1 MTNPYRAICAE
12 LLAAIQLYTG
22 LNPAAS
28 EMSSV
33 EITEKLMDAMAA
45 TVAALA
51 TPPQEPPNWREP
63 MKQPDFRALCAALV
77 DEATYESPTTCL
89 ARATRRPKPPSLKE
103 QALAAL
109 RQVGNCE
116 EIDNATFD
124 TIRRALEAL

>member
-1 MTNPYRAICAE
+1 MTQPNFRALCAE

-51 TPPQEPPNWREP
+51 TPPPEPLRPIPVSERLPEAGDCDTDGSCWVH
-63 MKQPDFRALCAALV
+63 QPD
-77 DEATYESPTTCL
+77 ESWPESPEWKLMRNKYASTIYRSTHWL
-89 ARATRRPKPPSLKE
+89 PY
-103 QALAAL
+103 
-109 RQVGNCE
+109 
-116 EIDNATFD
+116 NAIPIPEVTQ
-124 TIRRALEAL
+124 